1 MATVIPLASRHA
13 APRDPD
19 LSLLLHSAEQALD
32 RLWMHR
38 MTQDTGVLMPEF
50 LDPGLCFLMEG
61 AADAEGAAL
70 RTTLLELGARMRQ
83 CGLAAVARAVLR
95 MARSARRRRALLAL
109 VGSAAWRRLPGGPG
123 EEHWLRPAAE
133 GRSYQL
139 TLRLAGDCAHA
150 PQALRDLAQ
159 TLRLRP
165 ASRSEIQESE
175 VQESEVQGGAVL
187 LAAQEGGLDCLSL
200 QAALR
205 DVTLALGRQG
215 ETVLAA
221 GVAALREDGPDG
233 QEESAGQVS
242 PGSRIAAA

>member
-19 LSLLLHSAEQALD
+19 LSLLLHSTEQALD

-38 MTQDTGVLMPEF
+38 MTRDTGVLMPEF

-109 VGSAAWRRLPGGPG
+109 AGSAAWRRLPGGPG

-165 ASRSEIQESE
+165 ASRSEVQESE

-233 QEESAGQVS
+233 QEESAGQAS

>member
-38 MTQDTGVLMPEF
+38 MTRDTGVLMPEF

-109 VGSAAWRRLPGGPG
+109 AGSAAWRRLPGGPG

-165 ASRSEIQESE
+165 ASRSEVQESE

-221 GVAALREDGPDG
+221 GVAALQEDGPDR
-233 QEESAGQVS
+233 QEESAGQAS
-242 PGSRIAAA
+242 LGSRIAAA